1 MEFAPYGSLFEAI
14 WKENLPKSEIIA
26 RTYFHQLLEGLE
38 FLHNQEITHTD
49 IKPENLLIGEDFVLK
64 IIDFERAKIRP
75 SEKMP
80 GRGTKKLSST
90 RTEIKAV

>member
-26 RTYFHQLLEGLE
+26 RTYFHQLIEGLE

-80 GRGTKKLSST
+80 GRGTKNYRAPELRLK
-90 RTEIKAV
+90 